1 MVEIPLV
8 DFNNMAQLLR
18 RFHQINKM
26 KELIPSKGSWHP
38 PFYGVRIPDKP
49 AVPGYTCPNTNSLLE
64 WKMDGEKV
72 FGSEAQTRAVRSV
85 VKEE

>member
-26 KELIPSKGSWHP
+26 KELIPSKGS
-38 PFYGVRIPDKP
+38 
-49 AVPGYTCPNTNSLLE
+49 
-64 WKMDGEKV
+64 
-72 FGSEAQTRAVRSV
+72 
-85 VKEE
+85 